1 MRAYTETFD
10 EEWQL
15 EALDSDSDDDKPL
28 ASKLPPK
35 KPAAKETPKQKPSAA
50 KKPEKRKAESEPES
64 ESDSEDE
71 MQALIRRAADILY
84 PEKKRAK
91 GESRPE
97 TVVSTIIEPVS
108 VPSQITAQQR
118 EDKGVGAAAALSD
131 VTGTPTAAGSASHQS
146 IAPRKQ
152 YTTLPKIPRHT
163 GPTTEAVQGD
173 MEVQSLDERGGAGVP
188 VPDEGRKEEKL
199 TEKNIES
206 RS

>member
-1 MRAYTETFD
+1 
-10 EEWQL
+10 
-15 EALDSDSDDDKPL
+15 
-28 ASKLPPK
+28 
-35 KPAAKETPKQKPSAA
+35 
-50 KKPEKRKAESEPES
+50 
-64 ESDSEDE
+64 
-71 MQALIRRAADILY
+71 MQALIMVMQALIMVAAGILY
-84 PEKKRAK
+84 REKMMAK
-91 GESRPE
+91 GESRQK

-131 VTGTPTAAGSASHQS
+131 VTGTPTAEGSASHQS
-146 IAPRKQ
+146 IAPPKN
-152 YTTLPKIPRHT
+152 YTTLPKIPRRT

-188 VPDEGRKEEKL
+188 VPDERGGAGVPVPDEGRKEEKL